1 MNEDAL
7 IDLLNVLQEL
17 IDEATEAVVMLG
29 NRDDYGPLYMNE
41 QSIALDVAIEAVGPR
56 GLLTIRQ
63 EAWEGLDPVN
73 RQAICDH
80 VRARGVVLLTAE
92 ATGGDEIVPEVQP

>member
-1 MNEDAL
+1 MMNEDAL

-41 QSIALDVAIEAVGPR
+41 QSIALDVAIEKVLP
-56 GLLTIRQ
+56 LM
-63 EAWEGLDPVN
+63 EAAKRTVEW
-73 RQAICDH
+73 
-80 VRARGVVLLTAE
+80 
-92 ATGGDEIVPEVQP
+92 